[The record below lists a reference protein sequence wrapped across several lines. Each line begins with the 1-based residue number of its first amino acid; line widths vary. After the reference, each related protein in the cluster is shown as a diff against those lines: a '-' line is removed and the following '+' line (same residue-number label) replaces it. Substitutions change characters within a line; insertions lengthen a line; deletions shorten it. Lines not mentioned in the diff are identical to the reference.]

1 MITDPQNPFQ
11 YSKPVQIGILNASCS
26 LLVKEYRNLMSVGFE
41 ASDKDENKIR
51 DELVRG
57 ANRQK
62 LLDPVTSS
70 MQFFMTSERPDLEE
84 NSRIDINIFTPTSLT
99 DNGATA
105 ITMEC
110 KIVGENAYINRNG
123 LNSFISG
130 KYSAGTDIAGMIGF
144 IKEGDITNK
153 VEGIKTRLENHPTI
167 STTRNL
173 ERNEILEDFE
183 HSYESEHQRTE
194 LSDIT
199 IQHLFFDFV
208 AA

>member
-1 MITDPQNPFQ
+1 MIIDPQNPFQ
-11 YSKPVQIGILNASCS
+11 YSRPVQIGILNASCS
-26 LLVKEYRNLMSVGFE
+26 LLVKEYRDLMSAGFE

-84 NSRIDINIFTPTSLT
+84 NSRIDINILTPTSLT

-110 KIVGENAYINRNG
+110 KIVGENSYINRNG

-144 IKEGDITNK
+144 IKEGDITDK

-173 ERNEILEDFE
+173 ERNEILEGFE
-183 HSYESEHQRTE
+183 HSYESEHERTE

-208 AA
+208 VA